1 MLLVNFTIP
10 FTIFF
15 TLEIVFIVRFLTRQE
30 RLNACRKPVSDSSDC
45 LLTLKYCQI
54 NFCISYQEILKSA
67 AKIVIFL
74 KTIHFHQKNY
84 K

>member
-45 LLTLKYCQI
+45 LLTLNIVKSIFASLTKRYFSSSLDYIPI
-54 NFCISYQEILKSA
+54 N
-67 AKIVIFL
+67 
-74 KTIHFHQKNY
+74 
-84 K
+84 